1 MVPLPKT
8 LVLPDGTLIPGSV
21 RRRCSIS
28 ALARLSNRP
37 RTAVVLSG
45 GEGVR
50 LRPITSDLP
59 KGLVKVGGKP
69 LLQWVVEWLKANGV
83 SNIVIGVAYLKEQ
96 IIDFF
101 GDGARFGV
109 KIQYSVHTVAGGTG
123 EGFRLAISRYVDDQT
138 FFALNGD
145 QITDLKLKTMLAKH
159 RKNSPLSTIAVV
171 HPRLPF
177 VLIKVDRRDYCREF
191 IEKPMLKDVNIS
203 TGIYVFEREIVEH
216 LPRIGDVERTT
227 FPKLSRLGKVGAF
240 RHGGS
245 VITINSLRELEGA
258 EKQLGNQAD

>member
-28 ALARLSNRP
+28 ALGRLSNRP

-50 LRPITSDLP
+50 LRPITTDLP

-69 LLQWVVEWLKANGV
+69 LLQWVVEWLKPNGV
-83 SNIVIGVAYLKEQ
+83 SNIVMGVAYLKEQ

-109 KIQYSVHTVAGGTG
+109 NIQYSVHTVPGGTG

-145 QITDLKLKTMLAKH
+145 QITDIRLKSMLARHVKS
-159 RKNSPLSTIAVV
+159 NALSTIAVI
-171 HPRLPF
+171 HPRLHF
-177 VLIKVDRRDYCREF
+177 VLVNVDDPVYCRRFLVELVF
-191 IEKPMLKDVNIS
+191 KDANIS
-203 TGIYVFEREIVEH
+203 TVIYVFEHEIVKS

-227 FPKLSRLGKVGAF
+227 FPRLSKAGKVAAF
-240 RHGGS
+240 KHGGS
-245 VITINSLRELEGA
+245 FITINYLRELEDA
-258 EKQLGNQAD
+258 EKGLR

>member
-1 MVPLPKT
+1 M
-8 LVLPDGTLIPGSV
+8 DS
-21 RRRCSIS
+21 
-28 ALARLSNRP
+28 P

-45 GEGVR
+45 GEGIR
-50 LRPITSDLP
+50 LRPITADLP

-83 SNIVIGVAYLKEQ
+83 ATIVMGVAYLKDQ

-109 KIQYSVHTVAGGTG
+109 RIRYSHHTVQGGTG

-145 QITDLKLKTMLAKH
+145 QITDLRLKTMLAKH
-159 RKNSPLSTIAVV
+159 RKSGTLSTIAVV

-177 VLIKVDRRDYCREF
+177 GLVKVDKHDRCRGF
-191 IEKPMLKDVNIS
+191 LEKPVLKDVNIS
-203 TGIYVFEREIVEH
+203 TGIYVFEHQIVEH
-216 LPRIGDVERTT
+216 LPQAGDLERTT
-227 FPKLSRLGKVGAF
+227 FPKLSRVGKMAVF
-240 RHGGS
+240 RHAGS
-245 VITINSLRELEGA
+245 FITINSIRELEDA
-258 EKQLGNQAD
+258 EKQLRSQAD